1 MADAVRTLENGALVR
16 QIAARLADAPVAEAE
31 LCRRFSP
38 RAQLYGLKH
47 LRHPEQ
53 ARDLAQAVMVAVLLA
68 ARESKIL
75 DASRLDRF
83 VLGTCRNVASRMRE
97 VDAQARPT
105 EATEL
110 EALAGAAPGLELID
124 QKALYGCLRQ
134 LDERG
139 RRVVYLAFHEQA
151 STEEIATGLGTT
163 AGNVRVLRH
172 RAVAQLRECLDDCAR
187 RHA

>member
-1 MADAVRTLENGALVR
+1 MAEAVEAVENDELVR
-16 QIAARLADAPVAEAE
+16 RIAARLAEAPLAEAE
-31 LCRRFSP
+31 LCRRFST

-47 LRHPEQ
+47 LKHPEH

-68 ARESKIL
+68 ARDNKIA

-97 VDAQARPT
+97 TDAQARPT
-105 EATEL
+105 ESAEL
-110 EALAGAAPGLELID
+110 EALAGAAPELEVID
-124 QKALYGCLRQ
+124 QKALYGCLRR
-134 LDERG
+134 LDTRG

-151 STEEIATGLGTT
+151 SAEEIAAGLGTT

-172 RAVAQLRECLDDCAR
+172 RAVAQLRECLDGGR